1 MKIKIPHPF
10 LNIPKVRKDRYRRIL
25 LAAITATLAAHM
37 LIPAYEAW
45 IELATNLAFFWEPTI
60 EV

>member
-10 LNIPKVRKDRYRRIL
+10 LNMPKVRKDHYRRVL
-25 LAAITATLAAHM
+25 FAVITATLAFHFY
-37 LIPAYEAW
+37 LPDYEAW
-45 IELATNLAFFWEPTI
+45 IELGANLAFFWEPTI